1 MPSLLE
7 PSSLSHREKRNLT
20 DQQRREI
27 LEILFSKSASG
38 KLKRGCLKEVA
49 AMYSVDPR
57 TVRQIVQ
64 KANSCI
70 AKGLTVDVSPNLR
83 GRVGRKRVQLDLNKI
98 AALPYSQRTNIRSI
112 AEALE
117 VPRTTIHRRVKDGV
131 MRPHTNPLKP
141 CLSEEGKRAR
151 LQFCLSMLEPSS
163 LQSQPTFKNMYN
175 YVHIDEKWFFMTK
188 ESERYYLLPHE
199 NEPLRTCKSKHF
211 ITKVMFLAAVARPR
225 FDTTRN
231 QEFSGK
237 IGIFP
242 FTYKEPAKRTSK
254 NRVAGTLETKV
265 VVSVTKEIIRK
276 CLIEKVLPAIRA
288 KWPRGNGIETILI
301 QQDNARPHI
310 REFDAEFLEEAS
322 KDGFDIRL
330 SFQPPNSPD
339 LNVLDLGFFR
349 AIQSLQYQKAP
360 KNIDELVSVVVS
372 AFEELSPQT
381 LDNVF
386 LTLQACMIEIM
397 KVNGGIGYKVPHI
410 GKGGLMRDDN
420 LPTQLQCDHDL
431 VESVMAHLQNGGN

>member
-1 MPSLLE
+1 M
-7 PSSLSHREKRNLT
+7 
-20 DQQRREI
+20 
-27 LEILFSKSASG
+27 F
-38 KLKRGCLKEVA
+38 
-49 AMYSVDPR
+49 SVDPR
-57 TVRQIVQ
+57 TISAILQR
-64 KANSCI
+64 ANSCI

-83 GRVGRKRVQLDLNKI
+83 GRVGRKRVQLDINAI
-98 AALPYSQRTNIRSI
+98 SALKFTEGTNIRSI
-112 AEALE
+112 AEAIHM
-117 VPRTTIHRRVKDGV
+117 PKTTLHRRVKDGV
-131 MRPHTNPLKP
+131 LRPHTNALKP
-141 CLSEEGKRAR
+141 LLSEEGKRAR
-151 LQFCLSMLEPSS
+151 LRFCISMLEPSS

-188 ESERYYLLPHE
+188 ESERYYLLPNE
-199 NEPLRTCKSKHF
+199 NEPLRTCKSKRF

-225 FDTTRN
+225 FDATRN

-242 FTYKEPAKRTSK
+242 FTCKEPAKRTSK
-254 NRVAGTLETKV
+254 NRLAGTLETKPIT
-265 VVSVTKEIIRK
+265 VTKEITRK

-310 REFDAEFLEEAS
+310 HEFDAEFLEEAS

-330 SFQPPNSPD
+330 VFQPPNSPD

-349 AIQSLQYQKAP
+349 AIQTLQYQQAP
-360 KNIDELVSVVVS
+360 KNVDELVSAVMR
-372 AFEELSPQT
+372 AFEELPSER
-381 LDNVF
+381 LENVF

-410 GKGGLMRDDN
+410 GKGGLMRDGN
-420 LPTQLQCDHDL
+420 LPTQLQCDHNL
-431 VESVMAHLQNGGN
+431 VESVLAHLHTGGN